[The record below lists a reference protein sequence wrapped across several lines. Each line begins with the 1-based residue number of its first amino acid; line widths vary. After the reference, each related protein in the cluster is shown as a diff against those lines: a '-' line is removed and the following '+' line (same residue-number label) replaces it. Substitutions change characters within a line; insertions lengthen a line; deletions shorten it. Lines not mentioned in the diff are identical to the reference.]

1 MGPQSSKY
9 FECLSNLANF
19 GIGLGGITA
28 RHSQIK
34 ILTGNGKPPMRH
46 EAIVTGKMI
55 SDSLYGMPYH
65 TSGTRLILPLCRKK
79 STHAILPSK
88 IQIDAR
94 RYHGILGP
102 SLEWHNER
110 TADSSVCSGFMYSN
124 ELTRE
129 IGIREKH
136 EGE

>member
-1 MGPQSSKY
+1 MRPQSSKY

-46 EAIVTGKMI
+46 EAIVTRKMI
-55 SDSLYGMPYH
+55 SDSLYGIPYQRHSPYH
-65 TSGTRLILPLCRKK
+65 TLMPQKE
-79 STHAILPSK
+79 HACHTLF
-88 IQIDAR
+88 QIDAR
-94 RYHGILGP
+94 RYHGILDP

-136 EGE
+136 GGE